1 MALTYDGTNGITF
14 NDGSQ
19 IGSAN
24 QMGIR
29 NRIING
35 NMNINQRG
43 YSGTVGSTGPT
54 YTLDRWVSYN
64 SQASKVSVQTSG
76 SPAAPAGFANYLA
89 TTSLSAYSITSSD
102 YFGIYQA
109 IEGNNFCDFNFGTSN
124 AKTLTVSFWVYS
136 SLTGTFGGSLQN
148 YAQSRSYPF
157 SYTITSSNTWQ
168 KVSVT
173 IPGDTG
179 GTWVGQSNA
188 GAAYLFFGL
197 GMGSNVS
204 GTPGT
209 WASANYMSATGATS
223 VVGTSFA
230 TFYITGVQLEA
241 GPVATPFDFRM
252 YGKELLLCQ
261 RYYTT
266 INGVGTGST
275 GGSYYGT
282 VQCYATTA
290 VAGILAWLP
299 VTMRAVP
306 TVTYSG
312 TFQCN
317 NASGSGVT
325 LSGTPTFYS
334 SVQTIG
340 VTWGGASGLVAGY
353 ASAINMVTTTYL
365 NASAEL

>member
-1 MALTYDGTNGITF
+1 MALTYDGSLGITF

-19 IGSAN
+19 IGSAS

-29 NRIING
+29 NRLING

-43 YSGTVGSTGPT
+43 YTGTVGSTGAT

-64 SQASKVSVQTSG
+64 SQASKVSVQTNG

-89 TTSLSAYSITSSD
+89 ATSLSAYSITSSD

-109 IEGNNFCDFNFGTSN
+109 IEGNNFCDLNFGTAN
-124 AKTLTVSFWVYS
+124 AKTVTVSFWVYS

-157 SYTITSSNTWQ
+157 SYTIISANTWQ
-168 KVSVT
+168 KVSVI

-197 GMGSNVS
+197 GMGSTVS

-223 VVGTSFA
+223 VVGTNYA

-241 GPVATPFDFRM
+241 GSVATPFDFRL
-252 YGKELLLCQ
+252 YGKELLMCQ
-261 RYYTT
+261 RYY
-266 INGVGTGST
+266 ST
-275 GGSYYGT
+275 GNYPLMRNFTG
-282 VQCYATTA
+282 ATIA
-290 VAGILAWLP
+290 VETSVSLP
-299 VTMRAVP
+299 ATMR
-306 TVTYSG
+306 T
-312 TFQCN
+312 
-317 NASGSGVT
+317 
-325 LSGTPTFYS
+325 TPTITASVGSVETAYTNVIS
-334 SVQTIG
+334 SYQTGI
-340 VTWGGASGLVAGY
+340 TSGAS
-353 ASAINMVTTTYL
+353 TTTSIYT
-365 NASAEL
+365 ASAEL